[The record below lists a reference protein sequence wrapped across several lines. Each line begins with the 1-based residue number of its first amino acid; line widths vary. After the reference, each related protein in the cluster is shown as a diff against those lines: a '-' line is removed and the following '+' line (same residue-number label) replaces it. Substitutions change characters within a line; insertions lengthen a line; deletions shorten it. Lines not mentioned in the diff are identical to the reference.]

1 MENKRRTPPQQTRGR
16 SRGQP
21 PRRRTAPG
29 QSTRPVDHRQP
40 AQQNSGV
47 RSRQRPPAQRS
58 SAPSRPHPPAQRSPA
73 PSRPRPPAKDPPPRR
88 RRPSVGAAE
97 RRKRRRRRM
106 KLFYLILF
114 FLVIGTALTFAF
126 TVLFRVETVEVRGES
141 RYSAEEILKASGLQ
155 TGGNVFLTDT
165 AAASDAVEKALP
177 YIGVADVR
185 RILPSGLEI
194 VVEEEPVA
202 GAVLDDTQ
210 YILVGVSGKVLDRV
224 AEKPEGCPLIK
235 GVAIREAPIG
245 SQIVYEEGESREVFD
260 KLSQAISAVNLD
272 KVTEI
277 DLEDSYDAKILY
289 DGRILLEFGPP
300 TAFEEKLLYFLD
312 LLDEGKL
319 TENDSGTLDLSIVP
333 STDRAYFSAGLV
345 SSSVPSDASSAPAS
359 TPEPSSSS

>member
-88 RRPSVGAAE
+88 RRPSVGSGRTPEAPSPADE
-97 RRKRRRRRM
+97 AV
-106 KLFYLILF
+106 LPDSVF

-155 TGGNVFLTDT
+155 TGGNVFLTGYRG
-165 AAASDAVEKALP
+165 SL
-177 YIGVADVR
+177 R
-185 RILPSGLEI
+185 RG
-194 VVEEEPVA
+194 
-202 GAVLDDTQ
+202 
-210 YILVGVSGKVLDRV
+210 GKGSSLYWCG
-224 AEKPEGCPLIK
+224 GCPAYPSL
-235 GVAIREAPIG
+235 RIG
-245 SQIVYEEGESREVFD
+245 DCGGGG
-260 KLSQAISAVNLD
+260 AG
-272 KVTEI
+272 
-277 DLEDSYDAKILY
+277 
-289 DGRILLEFGPP
+289 GR
-300 TAFEEKLLYFLD
+300 
-312 LLDEGKL
+312 
-319 TENDSGTLDLSIVP
+319 SGT
-333 STDRAYFSAGLV
+333 
-345 SSSVPSDASSAPAS
+345 
-359 TPEPSSSS
+359 